1 MCSHKVSD
9 KALNTWSKKW
19 QSQFT
24 RDVPRNSS
32 HSADHSSHTASDR
45 DANFQ
50 QQTFACSAGNCLMA
64 LQQTQLLCSKP
75 VLLAVQQT
83 CTACFAA
90 NLYCLLCSKPVLL
103 ALQKACVQRKAVHK
117 KTSGKQSKP
126 AIVAVIELP
135 QDGACKLV
143 ATRIVVLCSNDTCT
157 TAESQQR
164 FFCTQS
170 VLGSMCCGGHP
181 SFDENV

>member
-1 MCSHKVSD
+1 M
-9 KALNTWSKKW
+9 
-19 QSQFT
+19 
-24 RDVPRNSS
+24 PRNSS

-75 VLLAVQQT
+75 VLLALQQT

-103 ALQKACVQRKAVHK
+103 ALSLPHLLSLNFNRMGPENWLQPGLWSCAQMTLAQLQKANNAFLHTISTWLYVLWR
-117 KTSGKQSKP
+117 SP
-126 AIVAVIELP
+126 
-135 QDGACKLV
+135 KL
-143 ATRIVVLCSNDTCT
+143 
-157 TAESQQR
+157 
-164 FFCTQS
+164 
-170 VLGSMCCGGHP
+170 
-181 SFDENV
+181 

>member
-1 MCSHKVSD
+1 M
-9 KALNTWSKKW
+9 
-19 QSQFT
+19 
-24 RDVPRNSS
+24 PRNSS

-45 DANFQ
+45 DANFE

-75 VLLAVQQT
+75 VLLALQQT

-90 NLYCLLCSKPVLL
+90 NLCAMKGC
-103 ALQKACVQRKAVHK
+103 AQK
-117 KTSGKQSKP
+117 KQVNKSKP
-126 AIVAVIELP
+126 ATFAVIELP

-157 TAESQQR
+157 TAESQHC
-164 FFCTQS
+164 FFLHTISTWLYVLS
-170 VLGSMCCGGHP
+170 VKSNHCPNCSTSSRREFGATLVKRS
-181 SFDENV
+181 

>member
-1 MCSHKVSD
+1 M
-9 KALNTWSKKW
+9 
-19 QSQFT
+19 
-24 RDVPRNSS
+24 PRNSS

-90 NLYCLLCSKPVLL
+90 SLYCLLCSKPVCNERLCTKKHQVKKVSLPHLL
-103 ALQKACVQRKAVHK
+103 SLNFHRMGPANWLQPGLWSCAQMTLAQLQKANNVFFAHNQYLALCA
-117 KTSGKQSKP
+117 
-126 AIVAVIELP
+126 VAVTQALM
-135 QDGACKLV
+135 KM
-143 ATRIVVLCSNDTCT
+143 SN
-157 TAESQQR
+157 
-164 FFCTQS
+164 
-170 VLGSMCCGGHP
+170 
-181 SFDENV
+181 

>member
-1 MCSHKVSD
+1 M
-9 KALNTWSKKW
+9 
-19 QSQFT
+19 
-24 RDVPRNSS
+24 PRNSS

-75 VLLAVQQT
+75 VLLALQQ
-83 CTACFAA
+83 
-90 NLYCLLCSKPVLL
+90 
-103 ALQKACVQRKAVHK
+103 ACVQRKAVHK
-117 KTSGKQSKP
+117 KASGKQSKP
-126 AIVAVIELP
+126 AIFAVIELP
-135 QDGACKLV
+135 RDGACKLV